1 VVEQGTKWVGALWTW
16 DPKKIQGISPHD
28 VLAKLDEEDAVLA
41 GSVSDYREVM
51 SQIPET
57 DRLDYHREL

>member
-1 VVEQGTKWVGALWTW
+1 VGALWTW

-41 GSVSDYREVM
+41 GPVSDYREVM